1 MSQGFYGKL
10 YQFLTN
16 GNDEAEEYLNKLEE
30 QKFNDVVDLV
40 MYIECQGYGFR
51 GQGASSG
58 LHPCP

>member
-1 MSQGFYGKL
+1 MNRQEILSSIQSLSMSQGFYGKL

-40 MYIECQGYGFR
+40 MYIEC
-51 GQGASSG
+51 
-58 LHPCP
+58 

>member
-1 MSQGFYGKL
+1 MKKNEILAAIRSLSMSQGFYGRL

-40 MYIECQGYGFR
+40 MYIEC
-51 GQGASSG
+51 
-58 LHPCP
+58 